1 MGLWRLLFP
10 GVCMLCRRRS
20 RRDIDLCPA
29 CESAFVSNEPAC
41 RRCAEPLPAGATDAL
56 CGACIA
62 TPPPWTKAVAPFIY
76 SQPLTRVVEGL
87 KFGNGLMQARVLG
100 TLLTRSVK
108 ASYLHEPLP
117 DALVPLPLTRK
128 RRRQRGFNQ
137 AELLANVVGR
147 GLALPRERRY
157 LVRVKDSAPQRT
169 LPRAARLRNVRG
181 VFKARP
187 RPVPPRL
194 ALIDDVTTT
203 GATVRAATQA
213 MLDGGAQEVHVWT
226 VAKTPASY

>member
-10 GVCMLCRRRS
+10 GICMLCRRRS
-20 RRDIDLCPA
+20 QRDIDLCRECEFA
-29 CESAFVSNEPAC
+29 CAANSSAC
-41 RRCAEPLPAGATDAL
+41 KRCAEPLPATAPQDV
-56 CGACIA
+56 CGTCIA
-62 TPPPWTKAVAPFIY
+62 TPPPWIETVAPFIY
-76 SQPLTRVVEGL
+76 AQPLAQMVEGL
-87 KFGNGLMQARVLG
+87 KFGNGLLQARTLG
-100 TLLTRSVK
+100 ALLAPRLQ
-108 ASYLHEPLP
+108 ARYANNRLP

-147 GLALPRERRY
+147 SLGLPRDRRF
-157 LVRVKDSAPQRT
+157 LVRIKDSPPQRS
-169 LPRAARLRNVRG
+169 LARAARLRNVRG
-181 VFKARP
+181 VFATRRQPAAR
-187 RPVPPRL
+187 RL

-213 MLDGGAQEVHVWT
+213 MLDGGATEVHVWT

>member
-1 MGLWRLLFP
+1 MGLWRQLFP

-29 CESAFVSNEPAC
+29 CESAFAVNHPAC
-41 RRCAEPLPAGATDAL
+41 TRCAEPLPAAGSPAL

-62 TPPPWTKAVAPFIY
+62 TPPPWTKAVAPFVY
-76 SQPLTRVVEGL
+76 SQPLAQVVEGL

-100 TLLTRSVK
+100 ALLTRRVK
-108 ASYLHEPLP
+108 ADYQHEALP

-128 RRRQRGFNQ
+128 RRRRRGFNQ

-147 GLALPRERRY
+147 SLALPRERRY
-157 LVRVKDSAPQRT
+157 LVRVKEAAPQRT

-181 VFKARP
+181 VFKARS

-194 ALIDDVTTT
+194 ALIDDVATT

-213 MLDGGAQEVHVWT
+213 MLDGGVKEVHVWT

>member
-1 MGLWRLLFP
+1 MGVWRLLFP

-20 RRDIDLCPA
+20 QRDIDLCRA
-29 CESAFVSNEPAC
+29 CESAFAVNDSAC
-41 RRCAEPLPAGATDAL
+41 RRCAEPLPGAGADAL

-76 SQPLTRVVEGL
+76 SQPLARVIDGL

-100 TLLTRSVK
+100 ALLTPHVK
-108 ASYLHEPLP
+108 ARYVDEPLP

-128 RRRQRGFNQ
+128 RRRRRGFNQ
-137 AELLANVVGR
+137 ADLLANVVGR
-147 GLALPRERRY
+147 SLVLPSERRW
-157 LVRVKDSAPQRT
+157 LVRVKDAAPQRT

-181 VFKARP
+181 VFKARQ

-213 MLDGGAQEVHVWT
+213 MLDGGAKEVHVWT
-226 VAKTPASY
+226 VAKTPAVY